1 MFHAPD
7 WMPQSVVILLAIGF
21 VPALVFSWVFEM
33 TTAGLKRDEEVA
45 PEESIAPQTAR
56 RMDRTIIVVLA
67 LALAYFAFDKFA
79 LTSRREAASTGLTK
93 TEKPKLTEAERL
105 TAQALALIDDDPLV
119 VRENYKTA
127 YELCERAETLSPDDG
142 EIWATM
148 ARANIVLIWQY
159 NERADRQKAAARS
172 QVERAIRLAPQSV
185 ESGLAMALFELK
197 NDNNPVA
204 AKARLVRLLE
214 QAPNDRRI
222 LRMLIHTEED
232 RGQDVAEAARWMTR
246 ANALPGGDA
255 LALVQMAWVHW
266 GLNQLPELL
275 ELVNRSLAIQPT
287 SDAYHLK
294 LLALF
299 TIGELGAAR
308 DFLRQVPAP
317 ILREDRVAYI
327 AYHVQLYSRE
337 PEQALAILAGNP
349 RDILEEGRFFNLRGY
364 LAGNAL
370 LLAGKPRAAEVE
382 FRAALKALDER
393 LVQTPRDSRLMYF
406 RARIL
411 ARLGEKAEA
420 TRHLEIARELGRR
433 EYAETETCVLLGRN
447 DEAIASF
454 DRLVDRKRDR
464 WPTAL
469 RDMKQNPIFDPLRND
484 PRFQEIVA
492 RGDRWLA
499 EMMAAPAKNPGI

>member
-1 MFHAPD
+1 MGFFAELKRRNVIRMAGLYLVGAWLLVQVAGTVLPMFDVPGCVLRA
-7 WMPQSVVILLAIGF
+7 IIALLALGF
-21 VPALVFSWVFEM
+21 VPTLIFSWVFEL
-33 TTAGLKRDEEVA
+33 TPEGLKREEELAQGHTV
-45 PEESIAPQTAR
+45 APQTAR
-56 RMDRTIIVVLA
+56 RMDRTIIVVLV
-67 LALAYFAFDKFA
+67 LALAYFAFDKFV
-79 LTSRREAASTGLTK
+79 LTPRRRIRTDWPNEYRETK
-93 TEKPKLTEAERL
+93 ATEAQEL
-105 TAQALALIDDDPLV
+105 AQQARALIDDDPLA
-119 VRENYKTA
+119 VRENFQTA
-127 YELCERAETLSPDDG
+127 YDLCERARRSAPMYG

-148 ARANIVLIWQY
+148 ARANIVLIWEY

-172 QVERAIRLAPQSV
+172 QVERDIRLAPQSV
-185 ESGLAMALFELK
+185 ESGLAMADYELW

-214 QAPNDRRI
+214 QAPHDRRI
-222 LRMLIHTEED
+222 LRMLISVEED
-232 RGQDVAEAARWMTR
+232 QGQDVVEAGRWLAR

-255 LALVQMAWVHW
+255 SALVQMAWVHW

-275 ELVNRSLAIQPT
+275 DLVNRSLAIQPT
-287 SDAYHLK
+287 AEAYHLK

-317 ILREDRVAYI
+317 ILREDRVASI
-327 AYHVQLYSRE
+327 AYNIQLYSRE
-337 PEQALAILAGNP
+337 PEQALAILAGIP
-349 RDILEEGRFFNLRGY
+349 RDILEEGRFFNIRGH

-393 LVQTPRDSRLMYF
+393 LAQTPRDSRLMYF
-406 RARIL
+406 RSRIL
-411 ARLGEKAEA
+411 ARLGDKAEA
-420 TRHLEIARELGRR
+420 TRHLEIARELGRL
-433 EYAETETCVLLGRN
+433 EYAEAETCVLLGRN

-469 RDMKQNPIFDPLRND
+469 RT
-484 PRFQEIVA
+484 
-492 RGDRWLA
+492 
-499 EMMAAPAKNPGI
+499 